1 MSSLDIDWWQSCLE
15 CGLAT
20 LFVAFFGASVIRA
33 TLLVWFERKVA
44 AASFV
49 AAVAIS
55 AGWRTVFSFLSK
67 LLCALVRWVAFRSPC
82 LSFRVCHLV
91 VGWSCWSVAACFSL
105 LRRQFACVAGS
116 LTPPPPKWGPSTT
129 LKLETNFFS
138 TTLLLWFID
147 VEHAVGSSFLLFPYI
162 HIFFCLWPRW
172 NVFKSY
178 FWCPVCPL
186 WDCHICCLVYYQLKT
201 EKSSKKKKAIF
212 LSKWMS
218 KTRNRGKKRSNRK
231 SVIVFFGSLFFGLSW
246 LRAAFVSPLFC
257 HLVVIVVCA
266 RMLRSLWSLF
276 CLSSLCR
283 VLSCVKTNAGL
294 SSDTFLCC

>member
-82 LSFRVCHLV
+82 LSFRVYHLV

-116 LTPPPPKWGPSTT
+116 LTPPPEVRS
-129 LKLETNFFS
+129 LYHLEIGNQ
-138 TTLLLWFID
+138 LLL
-147 VEHAVGSSFLLFPYI
+147 Y
-162 HIFFCLWPRW
+162 
-172 NVFKSY
+172 NV
-178 FWCPVCPL
+178 VA
-186 WDCHICCLVYYQLKT
+186 LVYWRRACSWFFVPSLSVYTYFFLPVTTMECVQVLFLVSCLSFVRLSHLLLGLLPT
-201 EKSSKKKKAIF
+201 EDWKEFEKKK
-212 LSKWMS
+212 
-218 KTRNRGKKRSNRK
+218 SN
-231 SVIVFFGSLFFGLSW
+231 FSLEVNEQNS
-246 LRAAFVSPLFC
+246 
-257 HLVVIVVCA
+257 
-266 RMLRSLWSLF
+266 
-276 CLSSLCR
+276 
-283 VLSCVKTNAGL
+283 
-294 SSDTFLCC
+294 

>member
-1 MSSLDIDWWQSCLE
+1 M
-15 CGLAT
+15 
-20 LFVAFFGASVIRA
+20 
-33 TLLVWFERKVA
+33 
-44 AASFV
+44 
-49 AAVAIS
+49 AIS

-82 LSFRVCHLV
+82 LSFRVYHLV

-129 LKLETNFFS
+129 LKLETNFFC

-147 VEHAVGSSFLLFPYI
+147 VEHAVSSSFLLFPYI
-162 HIFFCLWPRW
+162 HIFFLPVTTMECVQVLFLVSCLSFVRLSHLLLGLLP
-172 NVFKSY
+172 
-178 FWCPVCPL
+178 
-186 WDCHICCLVYYQLKT
+186 T
-201 EKSSKKKKAIF
+201 EDWKEFEKKKAIF

-276 CLSSLCR
+276 CLSSLRR